1 MIVFRDR
8 AEIKGGTAEITPEG
22 YLVADALV
30 ARANNIQEYRA
41 GELGLTDRAATDVV
55 RVFRPEAEVFHKD
68 SLKTAGH
75 LPITLDHPS
84 VMVDAGNWKEYARGE
99 GGDQVMRDGEF
110 MRIPLRVTDAGG
122 VTAVRTTHKEFSLG
136 YSGNLKIEAGVF
148 DGQPYDAVITDI
160 RYNHLAACRT
170 ARGGPELRIVDERE
184 RVSAADSVTAAKSW
198 LEKAIALHEKHMSGD
213 APTTGPAGEKSQM
226 LMMTQMQNALD
237 ELDDETDTGTMGDAK
252 KKKRRSMSG
261 MKMGDTIMSH
271 IVSVDSLPVDVSNPE
286 TAATVVKAAIAARDT
301 ANGALEASQTALATA
316 KETIAARDAEIVSLK
331 DAAEKSKLT
340 PQQLRDAA
348 GDYARVVATAKALG
362 ATVTDSM
369 DAQQVRDAVVAHKMP
384 GKTYATDAERNAA
397 FDVLAGTVK
406 PADVTD
412 AVADPLRAM
421 LTDGLPQS
429 QGDGQ
434 KAFNDARSAR
444 FARFETAHR
453 GAAASAN

>member
-55 RVFRPEAEVFHKD
+55 RVFRPEAEVFAAD

-99 GGDQVMRDGEF
+99 GGDQVLRDGEF

-170 ARGGPELRIVDERE
+170 ARGGPELRIVDSRPEPRQPE
-184 RVSAADSVTAAKSW
+184 
-198 LEKAIALHEKHMSGD
+198 
-213 APTTGPAGEKSQM
+213 
-226 LMMTQMQNALD
+226 
-237 ELDDETDTGTMGDAK
+237 GTPMP
-252 KKKRRSMSG
+252 
-261 MKMGDTIMSH
+261 H
-271 IVSVDSLPVDVSNPE
+271 IVMVDSLPVDVSNPE

-316 KETIAARDAEIVSLK
+316 NETIAARDAEIVSLK